1 MSETP
6 VRPDPHE
13 VIARLRRYAKLQTEP
28 EFIPCPKCS
37 GKGYHHGFGEHGH
50 DPDWCEE
57 CGGPGEL
64 CHPDGNHAPEDIANE
79 AADTIESLLKER
91 EEQRSG
97 PDLVAFATRVM
108 ESWPWGDVDG
118 GNLQEIAHACGLL
131 REESVSVPCG
141 EECACVE
148 YHGLDAT
155 GSFHGA
161 PVTCYRRVPL
171 APLPQQE
178 QQA

>member
-1 MSETP
+1 
-6 VRPDPHE
+6 
-13 VIARLRRYAKLQTEP
+13 LRKWP
-28 EFIPCPKCS
+28 ELRSLPI
-37 GKGYHHGFGEHGH
+37 GT
-50 DPDWCEE
+50 
-57 CGGPGEL
+57 GPL
-64 CHPDGNHAPEDIANE
+64 LRE

-178 QQA
+178 PR